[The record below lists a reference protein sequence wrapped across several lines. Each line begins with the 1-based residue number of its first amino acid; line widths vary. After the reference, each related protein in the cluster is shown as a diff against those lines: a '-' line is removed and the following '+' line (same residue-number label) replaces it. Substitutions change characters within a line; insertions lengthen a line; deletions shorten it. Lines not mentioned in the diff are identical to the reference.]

1 MKMWSPY
8 FGKCIHF
15 LHEEIHQKE
24 KKKKH
29 THNLKELPTAV
40 EKIKRFQ
47 VVY

>member
-1 MKMWSPY
+1 MWSSY

-15 LHEEIHQKE
+15 LHKEIHQK
-24 KKKKH
+24 KK
-29 THNLKELPTAV
+29 HNLKELPIAV